1 MAGEEIAEATA
12 EARAAGERSVVF
24 IDNLSGQTMPGHLC
38 ALKWKAN
45 GKADR
50 HLLLTNTTS
59 ELMHID
65 DGIGA
70 AFKNWLGTEMNAYL
84 KGEGNLERWVA
95 GPKKGGLQGH
105 GDWIN
110 R

>member
-1 MAGEEIAEATA
+1 
-12 EARAAGERSVVF
+12 
-24 IDNLSGQTMPGHLC
+24 
-38 ALKWKAN
+38 
-45 GKADR
+45 
-50 HLLLTNTTS
+50 
-59 ELMHID
+59 MHID